1 MRSLRTNR
9 FCASGSYY
17 YGAREVGATSVVD
30 GAAKAGALRLEVGG
44 PADGG
49 GKAEGG
55 NWISGSRKLRSRTKF
70 ADIPERRVPAFMHMG
85 GG

>member
-9 FCASGSYY
+9 FCASGPYY

-55 NWISGSRKLRSRTKF
+55 ELDFRLPQTPVTDKVR
-70 ADIPERRVPAFMHMG
+70 
-85 GG
+85 